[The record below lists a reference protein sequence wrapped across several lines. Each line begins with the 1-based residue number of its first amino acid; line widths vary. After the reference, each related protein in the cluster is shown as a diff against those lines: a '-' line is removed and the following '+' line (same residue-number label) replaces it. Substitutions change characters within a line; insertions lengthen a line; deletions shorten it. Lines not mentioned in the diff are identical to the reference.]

1 VKKTFFFWVVFL
13 WCSVFVHANELRPD
27 GLIFSDYPGSTVL
40 VIDKSACRLMV
51 YKFQESWKMHRVF
64 PCTTGKVN
72 GDKFREGDLKTP
84 IGIYWLNQAWAGW
97 ELAQYYGNILIG
109 LCALVVPLVVAMGAL
124 VALARSSS
132 SS

>member
-1 VKKTFFFWVVFL
+1 MKKTFFFWVVFL

-97 ELAQYYGNILIG
+97 ELAQYYGN
-109 LCALVVPLVVAMGAL
+109 GAN
-124 VALARSSS
+124 VYGTGAFEVS
-132 SS
+132 